1 MPDEDTPWYLQ
12 LLVSMAVLVGVAALI
27 GGVLAVG
34 GLAATRLLDF
44 PSASSSSASVS
55 TPTASSSS
63 TPTTLAPTFPK
74 QTTSPHS
81 PKQTTSPH
89 SPRTKPPRTTHSPE
103 LSITL
108 MASPPQ
114 VSAYQRIDLT
124 GTYLAAT
131 GTTLQ
136 VQRKESNGD
145 WLDFPTTASVDG
157 GRFTTYI
164 ETGRTGTNFLRM
176 ADSATGKVSNV
187 VTVQVG

>member
-27 GGVLAVG
+27 GGILAVG

-55 TPTASSSS
+55 IPTASSSS
-63 TPTTLAPTFPK
+63 TPVTLAPTFPEK
-74 QTTSPHS
+74 TTSTHS
-81 PKQTTSPH
+81 PQ
-89 SPRTKPPRTTHSPE
+89 TKPPRTTRSPE

-136 VQRKESNGD
+136 VQRKESNGT

-176 ADSATGKVSNV
+176 TDSAAGKVSNV